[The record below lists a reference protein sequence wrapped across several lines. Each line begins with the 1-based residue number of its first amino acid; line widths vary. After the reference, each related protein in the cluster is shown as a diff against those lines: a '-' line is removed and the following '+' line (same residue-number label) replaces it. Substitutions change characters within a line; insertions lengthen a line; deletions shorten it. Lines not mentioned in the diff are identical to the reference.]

1 VIVGNPP
8 FLGGKLLRTHLGDEY
23 VDGLFAA
30 WDEKVAR
37 DSDLCCYWF
46 EQGRRAIEAGR
57 AKRVGLL
64 ATQGIRGG
72 ANRRVLQRIKESGD
86 IFYAQADRKWI
97 QDGVAVR
104 VSMVGFDDGSEK
116 ERLLNEEKDDAPEH
130 ALARALPVPHINANL
145 TASADVTEAQRL
157 AENRG
162 IAFQGPVMVGPFDI
176 DPSTARR
183 MLATPNPHNLPNSL
197 VVVPMTNAAD
207 LTGRSRGY
215 YIIDFQQR
223 SLEEAALF
231 EMPFEYVRERVRP
244 LRQTNRDA
252 QRRRFWWRHGRAG
265 TNLHAGLEGKRRQ
278 LATPLTSKYRIF
290 VWLPLE
296 TVANQAVIVFA
307 RDDDYF
313 FGVLHSRVHQVW
325 ALLMGT
331 QLEDRPRYTPTTC
344 FETFPL
350 PHPSPEQRAA
360 IAVAAKELDRLRQGW
375 LNPPEDSI
383 APSELK
389 RRTLTNLYN
398 QRPTW
403 LENAHRKLDEAVFAA
418 YGWLEPPDKLS
429 DSEIVSRLL
438 RLNLEREP
446 A

>member
-1 VIVGNPP
+1 
-8 FLGGKLLRTHLGDEY
+8 
-23 VDGLFAA
+23 
-30 WDEKVAR
+30 
-37 DSDLCCYWF
+37 
-46 EQGRRAIEAGR
+46 
-57 AKRVGLL
+57 
-64 ATQGIRGG
+64 
-72 ANRRVLQRIKESGD
+72 
-86 IFYAQADRKWI
+86 
-97 QDGVAVR
+97 
-104 VSMVGFDDGSEK
+104 
-116 ERLLNEEKDDAPEH
+116 
-130 ALARALPVPHINANL
+130 
-145 TASADVTEAQRL
+145 
-157 AENRG
+157 
-162 IAFQGPVMVGPFDI
+162 
-176 DPSTARR
+176 
-183 MLATPNPHNLPNSL
+183 MLANPNPHNLPNSL

-244 LRQTNRDA
+244 LRETNRDA

-265 TNLHAGLEGKRRQ
+265 TNLHVALEGKRRQ
-278 LATPLTSKYRIF
+278 LATPLVSKYRIF

-296 TVANQAVIVFA
+296 TVANQTVIVFA

-313 FGVLHSRVHQVW
+313 FGVLHSRVHEVW

-344 FETFPL
+344 FQTFPL
-350 PHPSPEQRAA
+350 PHASPEQQTA
-360 IAVAAKELDRLRQGW
+360 IAEAAKALDRLRQGW

-389 RRTLTNLYN
+389 KRTLTNLYN

-403 LENAHRKLDEAVFAA
+403 LANAHVALDAAVFAA
-418 YGWLEPPDKLS
+418 YGWPQQID
-429 DSEIVSRLL
+429 DSEILARLL
-438 RLNLEREP
+438 ELNMQREP